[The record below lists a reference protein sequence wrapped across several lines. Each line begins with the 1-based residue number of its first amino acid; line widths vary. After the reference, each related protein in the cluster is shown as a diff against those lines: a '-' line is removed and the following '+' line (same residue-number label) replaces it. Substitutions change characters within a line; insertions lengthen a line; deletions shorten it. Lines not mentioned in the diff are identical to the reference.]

1 MERVLGPR
9 GFNNVKGDL
18 MRVRSK
24 AILAST
30 AIIAAV
36 ALSACG
42 QYGNLQAR
50 KAFKDANGLY
60 QAQNYREAATKYEE
74 AITASPDSPEASNG
88 VLLPREQLRQPLQT
102 GAQRRGRER
111 QEPHRRRSKITR
123 FLPSARRGPT
133 SRSSRCSI
141 SSMPTVP
148 TSSMIRRRP
157 SLSCS
162 G

>member
-1 MERVLGPR
+1 
-9 GFNNVKGDL
+9 

-50 KAFKDANGLY
+50 KAFKDANTLY

-74 AITASPDSPEASNG
+74 AITASPDSPEA
-88 VLLPREQLRQPLQT
+88 VT
-102 GAQRRGRER
+102 A
-111 QEPHRRRSKITR
+111 
-123 FLPSARRGPT
+123 
-133 SRSSRCSI
+133 
-141 SSMPTVP
+141 
-148 TSSMIRRRP
+148 
-157 SLSCS
+157 
-162 G
+162 